1 MEQKTLNPHLLVVDD
16 DPAMGELLSV
26 LLSLEGSQVQRC
38 TSGSRALELLE
49 QRRYDLVLSDLK
61 MPRMNGMELLTQ
73 VTERF
78 PRVAFVMLTGN
89 DDVLLGVRAMKAG
102 AADYLIKPFQKR
114 AVISSVRRA
123 LEKKSLEMELQLHRH
138 HLEEMVQQRTRQLE
152 IALKRIES
160 TYHETLQAL
169 GQALE
174 LRDDATAGH
183 SQRVTRYSLEIARAM
198 NCTQEQ
204 LKDLARGAYL
214 HDIGKIGI
222 PDAVILKPG
231 ALDERE
237 RATMET
243 HVRIGYEM
251 VCQVSFLAG
260 AAQIVLA
267 HQERYDG
274 TGYPQGLIGNEIPLG
289 ARIFSAADT
298 LDAITS
304 DRPYRRALPY
314 SVARETIAEEAGRQF
329 DPAVVQA
336 FLGISESVW
345 EQIRAEVNGHRHSQT
360 GDPRFVGF
368 VPAYGQEL
376 QRAESGHIRFLGN
389 KDDSSLDANIPSPTI
404 G

>member
-1 MEQKTLNPHLLVVDD
+1 MGIDLHGRQQMEEDTLNPRLLVVDD
-16 DPAMGELLSV
+16 DPAMGELLAVS
-26 LLSLEGSQVQRC
+26 LSQEGSQVQRC
-38 TSGSRALELLE
+38 TSGARALELLE

-78 PRVAFVMLTGN
+78 PQVAFVMLTGN
-89 DDVLLGVRAMKAG
+89 DDVLLGVLAMKAG

-114 AVISSVRRA
+114 AVISSVNRA
-123 LEKKSLEMELQLHRH
+123 LEKKSSDMELQRHRH
-138 HLEEMVQQRTRQLE
+138 HLEEMVQQRTKQLE
-152 IALKRIES
+152 TALKRIES

-174 LRDDATAGH
+174 LRDDETAGH
-183 SQRVTRYSLEIARAM
+183 SQRVTRYSLEIARAL

-204 LKDLARGAYL
+204 MKDLARGAYL

-222 PDAVILKPG
+222 PDAIILKAGP
-231 ALDERE
+231 LDESE
-237 RATMET
+237 RAIMET

-289 ARIFSAADT
+289 ARIFSVADT
-298 LDAITS
+298 LDAMTS
-304 DRPYRRALPY
+304 DRPYRRALAY

-336 FLGISESVW
+336 FLGIPEITW
-345 EQIRAEVNGHRHSQT
+345 EQFRAEVNGHRQSQT
-360 GDPRFVGF
+360 SAPKVLGP
-368 VPAYGQEL
+368 VPAFGQDF
-376 QRAESGHIRFLGN
+376 QRGDLVHRRPPGN
-389 KDDSSLDANIPSPTI
+389 
-404 G
+404 